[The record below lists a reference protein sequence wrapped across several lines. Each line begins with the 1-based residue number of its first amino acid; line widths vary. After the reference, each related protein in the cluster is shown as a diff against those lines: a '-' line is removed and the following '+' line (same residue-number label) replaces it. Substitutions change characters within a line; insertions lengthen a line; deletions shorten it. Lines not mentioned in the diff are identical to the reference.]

1 MRPPLQRLRLE
12 CPLGQRSVQLGT
24 YISKQMEARQNP
36 VSRLLGWATTGT
48 HMESWT
54 HYRYTTALVGPPR
67 LSALVARDLDGNRRK
82 VSKVDTKCMC
92 VKQRLLAAWA
102 AGEMGWYP

>member
-1 MRPPLQRLRLE
+1 MDSL
-12 CPLGQRSVQLGT
+12 
-24 YISKQMEARQNP
+24 P
-36 VSRLLGWATTGT
+36 VHDGIGWATKGGPL
-48 HMESWT
+48 
-54 HYRYTTALVGPPR
+54 RVGH